1 MVYIMISSLYLL
13 YFSLVH
19 SPKYAIA
26 AIKRKILDKNP
37 HVAKFGLIVSVA
49 LFDID
54 QNLMLID
61 FILSDRFFY
70 FYLFC
75 K

>member
-1 MVYIMISSLYLL
+1 MVYIMIPSLYLL

-61 FILSDRFFY
+61 FVLSDRFFY